1 MINRKMY
8 ILRHVHS
15 ATTNLSLKKNFAY
28 YFFRLYFNKI
38 IFVFLQRDNIYID
51 IIRTMI

>member
-15 ATTNLSLKKNFAY
+15 ATTNLSLKKI
-28 YFFRLYFNKI
+28 LHI
-38 IFVFLQRDNIYID
+38 IFFDYTLIK
-51 IIRTMI
+51 